1 MCCES
6 CGEYLDMTDRELQLL
21 EHRIDV
27 VIAVLEHPTL
37 SEWAKNY
44 WNTVLKALVR
54 KLPYEALN

>member
-1 MCCES
+1 
-6 CGEYLDMTDRELQLL
+6 MTDRELELL

-27 VIAVLEHPTL
+27 VISVLEHPTL

-54 KLPYEALN
+54 KLPYEAVN